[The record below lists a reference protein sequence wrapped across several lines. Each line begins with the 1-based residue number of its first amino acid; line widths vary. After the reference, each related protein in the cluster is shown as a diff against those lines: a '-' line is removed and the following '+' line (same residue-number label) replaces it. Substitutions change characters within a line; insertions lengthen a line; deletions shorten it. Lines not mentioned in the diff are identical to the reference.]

1 MSLIMALANRNGI
14 AISGDRRASTS
25 WYDPNTN
32 KITYTYHSDRTQ
44 KVFRTDSNHGIAF
57 CGYAKLDNGEN
68 ASDVIY
74 DVIQQFNRDNF
85 TVTQEFYILFK
96 VLLSKT
102 KNNVVAIIVAG
113 IENGEYKILSANTK
127 DQVVS
132 EPVIDGFGFTAA
144 GVSEYIYDLG
154 NFPTEEASKMSL
166 YESVDFLEKLNES
179 VYDFIEE
186 HNYKPVISKECDI
199 LVIDESGANWVVP
212 STRRPWMKL

>member
-1 MSLIMALANRNGI
+1 MAIANKNGI
-14 AISGDRRASTS
+14 VVSGDRRASTS
-25 WYDPNTN
+25 WYDPDTN
-32 KITYTYHSDRTQ
+32 EITYTHHSDRTQ

-57 CGYAKLDNGEN
+57 CGYSKLDNGEN

-74 DVIQQFNRDNF
+74 NVIQQFKQDKF

-96 VLLSKT
+96 ILLSKT
-102 KNNVVAIIVAG
+102 KDNVVAIIVAG
-113 IENGEYKILSANTK
+113 IENEEYKILSANTK

-132 EPVIDGFGFTAA
+132 EPVINGFGFTAA

-179 VYDFIEE
+179 VYDFIEA

-212 STRRPWMKL
+212 SVRRPWMKL

>member
-14 AISGDRRASTS
+14 TISGDRRASTS
-25 WYDPNTN
+25 LYDPNIN
-32 KITYTYHSDRTQ
+32 KVTYTHHSDRTQ

-57 CGYAKLDNGEN
+57 CGYAKLDNGETT
-68 ASDVIY
+68 SGVIC
-74 DVIQQFNRDNF
+74 DVIQQFNYNNF

-96 VLLSKT
+96 VLLNKT
-102 KNNVVAIIVAG
+102 NDNVVAIIVAG
-113 IENGEYKILSANTK
+113 IENGEYKILAANTK
-127 DQVVS
+127 DQIVS

-212 STRRPWMKL
+212 SVRRPWMKL

>member
-1 MSLIMALANRNGI
+1 MSLITALANRNGI
-14 AISGDRRASTS
+14 TISGDRRASTS
-25 WYDPNTN
+25 WYDPNIN
-32 KITYTYHSDRTQ
+32 KVTYTHHSDRTQ

-57 CGYAKLDNGEN
+57 CGYAKLDNGETTS
-68 ASDVIY
+68 AVIC
-74 DVIQQFNRDNF
+74 DVIQQFNYNNF

-96 VLLSKT
+96 ILLSKT
-102 KNNVVAIIVAG
+102 KDNVVAIIVAG

-127 DQVVS
+127 DQIVS

-144 GVSEYIYDLG
+144 GVSEYIHDLG

>member
-25 WYDPNTN
+25 WYDPNIN
-32 KITYTYHSDRTQ
+32 KVTYTHHSDRTQ

-57 CGYAKLDNGEN
+57 CGYAKLDNGETT
-68 ASDVIY
+68 SDVIC
-74 DVIQQFNRDNF
+74 DVIQQFNYNNF

-96 VLLSKT
+96 VLLNKT
-102 KNNVVAIIVAG
+102 NDNVVAIIVAG
-113 IENGEYKILSANTK
+113 IENGEYKILAANTK
-127 DQVVS
+127 DQIVS

-154 NFPTEEASKMSL
+154 NFPTEEVSKMSL

-179 VYDFIEE
+179 VYDFIEA

>member
-1 MSLIMALANRNGI
+1 MSLITALANRNGI
-14 AISGDRRASTS
+14 TISGDRRASTS
-25 WYDPNTN
+25 WYDPNIN
-32 KITYTYHSDRTQ
+32 KVTYTHHSDRTQ

-57 CGYAKLDNGEN
+57 CGYAKLDNGETT
-68 ASDVIY
+68 SDVIC
-74 DVIQQFNRDNF
+74 DVIQQFNYNNF

-96 VLLSKT
+96 VLLNKT
-102 KNNVVAIIVAG
+102 NDNVVAIIVAG
-113 IENGEYKILSANTK
+113 IENGEYKILAANTK
-127 DQVVS
+127 DQIVS

-154 NFPTEEASKMSL
+154 DFPTEEASKMSL

-179 VYDFIEE
+179 VYDFIEA

>member
-1 MSLIMALANRNGI
+1 MSLIMALANQNGI
-14 AISGDRRASTS
+14 VISGDRRASTS
-25 WYDPNTN
+25 WYDPETHEV
-32 KITYTYHSDRTQ
+32 TYAHFSDRTQ
-44 KVFRTDSNHGIAF
+44 KVFRTNSNHGVAF
-57 CGYAKLDNGEN
+57 CGYAKLDNGET
-68 ASDVIY
+68 AGDVIC
-74 DVIQQFNRDNF
+74 DVIQQFKQDKF

-96 VLLSKT
+96 VLLSKA

-127 DQVVS
+127 DQIVS
-132 EPVIDGFGFTAA
+132 EPVINEFGFTAA
-144 GVSEYIYDLG
+144 GVSEYIYNLG
-154 NFPTEEASKMSL
+154 NFPTEETSKMSL

-212 STRRPWMKL
+212 SARHPWMKL

>member
-1 MSLIMALANRNGI
+1 MTQTSTKSHTHISPTELRKFSAQTRIMELR
-14 AISGDRRASTS
+14 
-25 WYDPNTN
+25 
-32 KITYTYHSDRTQ
+32 
-44 KVFRTDSNHGIAF
+44 F

-68 ASDVIY
+68 SSDVIC
-74 DVIQQFNRDNF
+74 DVIQQFNYNNF

-96 VLLSKT
+96 VLLNKT
-102 KNNVVAIIVAG
+102 NDNVVAIIVAG
-113 IENGEYKILSANTK
+113 IENGEYKILAANTK
-127 DQVVS
+127 DQIVS

-154 NFPTEEASKMSL
+154 NFPTEEVSKMSL

-179 VYDFIEE
+179 VYDFIEA

>member
-25 WYDPNTN
+25 WYDPNIN
-32 KITYTYHSDRTQ
+32 KVTYTHHSDRTQ

-57 CGYAKLDNGEN
+57 CGYAKLDNGE
-68 ASDVIY
+68 ATSDVIC
-74 DVIQQFNRDNF
+74 DVIQQFNYNNF

-96 VLLSKT
+96 VLLNKT
-102 KNNVVAIIVAG
+102 NDNVVAIIVAG
-113 IENGEYKILSANTK
+113 IENGEYKILAANTK
-127 DQVVS
+127 DQIVS

-154 NFPTEEASKMSL
+154 DFPTEEASKMSL

-179 VYDFIEE
+179 VYDFIEA